1 MTVVER
7 IGGRESASRA
17 MVRCLGRFRLE
28 DALGDPFQLRTRKAR
43 ALLAALAL
51 HGRPV
56 SREMLA
62 DLLWSDR
69 ETAQARSSLRQA
81 IFEIQHIVN
90 GDAPMLAV
98 GREDIAIQPGI
109 VATDIEL
116 IRLAVRDGG
125 WTRLQG
131 LLERSEPGLFTDL
144 DGADLE
150 FDTWLRIE
158 RGQEPSRT
166 FDLVVE
172 AAARCRTQAGARAAL
187 DLVAEILRL
196 DPGNEDAAR
205 LALSLDHE
213 LGDNRALHRRFETLR
228 ERLRSDYGAEPSA
241 ETVALYRKL
250 SEDAGVRQS
259 RAPRPPKRS
268 LAGAAPRPG
277 ARRSAV
283 AAGALMT
290 VPVAMLALA
299 VSADSPAPAPAAG
312 PIILAVLP
320 FEHQSGAESWL
331 ADGLWDDTRAAL
343 SRNAN
348 LRVLGRPTIEES
360 TASHLSPGD
369 YARRFGVAYVL
380 NGRVRRSADQLVVSV
395 SLTRTADGIAIWE
408 DSLRGRLGDPLALQ
422 GAIARGI
429 EGKLRGR
436 LAPGGGRRAEQI
448 ATSPEVY
455 ALYSEARAM
464 IHEREQNQMQQAKAS
479 LRRAVALDPNFAPA
493 WSSLALAI
501 YFSGPGPLYQQR
513 DRSEALAA
521 VRKSLAIAPNLA
533 QAHATLASVELGNS
547 AVGERELRRAV
558 ALDPSYAEAWNW
570 LGNNLH
576 ANYRYREAI
585 AAFEQAIEVD
595 PLWLPPVPNLVWAAN
610 EAGDRAAVDRLFR
623 RLDEAGASRETIATA
638 RAEDLLGRGDYSGSA
653 RALLALG
660 RDARGHPVPAAIPGL
675 RDLCMLLGEPEA
687 AARLTGFPSWAG
699 PLVRGERLPPS
710 RLDGRP
716 ITPAEFWSTIFFTP
730 HAVRAMV
737 NLGKGPELVRL
748 YRAAFGDAD
757 AFISG
762 DRSGESFVY
771 LGPSLA
777 VALRSGGFAGEAD
790 YILASAAI
798 KSEAALRTAPGG
810 RQPAADLAVIRAA
823 QGDHEQALRL
833 LSGALA
839 RGWLPDNQRHPLD
852 LALEPAFRELRG
864 DPRFAALRK
873 RVLDHVARERAE
885 LGPLPA

>member
-1 MTVVER
+1 MT
-7 IGGRESASRA
+7 
-17 MVRCLGRFRLE
+17 
-28 DALGDPFQLRTRKAR
+28 P
-43 ALLAALAL
+43 
-51 HGRPV
+51 
-56 SREMLA
+56 
-62 DLLWSDR
+62 
-69 ETAQARSSLRQA
+69 
-81 IFEIQHIVN
+81 
-90 GDAPMLAV
+90 AP
-98 GREDIAIQPGI
+98 
-109 VATDIEL
+109 
-116 IRLAVRDGG
+116 
-125 WTRLQG
+125 
-131 LLERSEPGLFTDL
+131 
-144 DGADLE
+144 
-150 FDTWLRIE
+150 
-158 RGQEPSRT
+158 
-166 FDLVVE
+166 
-172 AAARCRTQAGARAAL
+172 RCREREPAR
-187 DLVAEILRL
+187 
-196 DPGNEDAAR
+196 
-205 LALSLDHE
+205 
-213 LGDNRALHRRFETLR
+213 
-228 ERLRSDYGAEPSA
+228 
-241 ETVALYRKL
+241 
-250 SEDAGVRQS
+250 
-259 RAPRPPKRS
+259 
-268 LAGAAPRPG
+268 
-277 ARRSAV
+277 
-283 AAGALMT
+283 
-290 VPVAMLALA
+290 
-299 VSADSPAPAPAAG
+299 
-312 PIILAVLP
+312 
-320 FEHQSGAESWL
+320 
-331 ADGLWDDTRAAL
+331 
-343 SRNAN
+343 
-348 LRVLGRPTIEES
+348 LGRPTIEES

-730 HAVRAMV
+730 YAVRAMV

-748 YRAAFGDAD
+748 YRAAFRRCRRLHLRGSQRR
-757 AFISG
+757 ILCLP
-762 DRSGESFVY
+762 R
-771 LGPSLA
+771 PLA
-777 VALRSGGFAGEAD
+777 RRRAEVGRNSRARPT

-839 RGWLPDNQRHPLD
+839 AAGCPTTSGTRSISRSSRLS
-852 LALEPAFRELRG
+852 AS
-864 DPRFAALRK
+864 FAATRAS
-873 RVLDHVARERAE
+873 RRCASASSTTSPANAPSSARSRPE
-885 LGPLPA
+885 L